1 MIEIRVGELVVRK
14 GVKFYGIKLV
24 GFILDEVYRRIVK
37 VLFEGNVFVWKY
49 FIEYRMWVK
58 I

>member
-14 GVKFYGIKLV
+14 SVKFYGIKLV